1 MTFFSSVTI
10 KVHLTSSTME
20 SAIQGKLTPCSQ
32 TPFNPI
38 WLRILSLLFP
48 LEQDLWLVLKFNVY
62 SPAALKVGQALIILW
77 NTEDKHRGEGKKSSS
92 ETAPCHA
99 LGHNTAT
106 ALCHAMCLAGAQ
118 LNQVPAGANGAGQSD
133 AIVVSL
139 YRVGRWRERIVQWFM
154 GCGERQV

>member
-1 MTFFSSVTI
+1 MYLENDWLMTFFSSVTI

-48 LEQDLWLVLKFNVY
+48 LEQNLWLVLKFKVY

-77 NTEDKHRGEGKKSSS
+77 NTEDKHGGERKKEFFRNSSMPCTGPQYGNS
-92 ETAPCHA
+92 SVPCHVS
-99 LGHNTAT
+99 GRGTIQPSAT
-106 ALCHAMCLAGAQ
+106 WC
-118 LNQVPAGANGAGQSD
+118 
-133 AIVVSL
+133 
-139 YRVGRWRERIVQWFM
+139 QWCWAVRHH
-154 GCGERQV
+154 CGELV